1 MFSALLSYIVLP
13 FLATIALAFYYGIS
27 LSNMAIVISMILM
40 FVASMMEQN
49 ENLARKEKETTD
61 MRISVMMSQIA
72 PHFICNTL
80 NSIAGLC
87 ESNPAEAKETT
98 LVFSEDLRGNL
109 NALSETDLI
118 TFGRELAHVKYYL
131 AIQILIRVE
140 RMGVFCYN
148 ADMELQKLYSKVR
161 QAVDAYQMIED
172 GDKIAIGISG
182 GKDSLTLLY
191 ALAGMRK
198 FYPKKYDVVA
208 ITVDTGVGNM
218 DFSKVK
224 ELCESLNV
232 PYEIIPTQ
240 IFPILMER
248 QEKRMCPLCA
258 KLRKGAFNEAAL
270 RLGCNKIAYA
280 HHKDDVVET
289 FLMSQVLE
297 GRVHTFSPVTHLD
310 GTELD
315 LIRPLVYVTEAEVRG
330 FMRRYQLP
338 VVKNLCP
345 VDGATK
351 REAAKRMLA
360 RMEEEF
366 PKAKSRIFAAIQRD
380 HIDGW

>member
-1 MFSALLSYIVLP
+1 
-13 FLATIALAFYYGIS
+13 
-27 LSNMAIVISMILM
+27 
-40 FVASMMEQN
+40 
-49 ENLARKEKETTD
+49 
-61 MRISVMMSQIA
+61 
-72 PHFICNTL
+72 
-80 NSIAGLC
+80 
-87 ESNPAEAKETT
+87 
-98 LVFSEDLRGNL
+98 
-109 NALSETDLI
+109 
-118 TFGRELAHVKYYL
+118 
-131 AIQILIRVE
+131 
-140 RMGVFCYN
+140 
-148 ADMELQKLYSKVR
+148 MELQKLYSKVR

-258 KLRKGAFNEAAL
+258 KMRKGAFNEAAL

-315 LIRPLVYVTEAEVRG
+315 LIRPPVYVTEAEVRG

-351 REAAKRMLA
+351 REAAKQMLA
-360 RMEEEF
+360 HMEEEF
-366 PKAKSRIFAAIQRD
+366 PKAKSRMFAAIQRD

>member
-1 MFSALLSYIVLP
+1 
-13 FLATIALAFYYGIS
+13 
-27 LSNMAIVISMILM
+27 
-40 FVASMMEQN
+40 
-49 ENLARKEKETTD
+49 
-61 MRISVMMSQIA
+61 
-72 PHFICNTL
+72 
-80 NSIAGLC
+80 
-87 ESNPAEAKETT
+87 
-98 LVFSEDLRGNL
+98 
-109 NALSETDLI
+109 
-118 TFGRELAHVKYYL
+118 
-131 AIQILIRVE
+131 
-140 RMGVFCYN
+140 
-148 ADMELQKLYSKVR
+148 MELQKLYSKVR
-161 QAVDAYQMIED
+161 QVVDAYQMIED

-208 ITVDTGVGNM
+208 ITVDTGVGEYMKRTGVAHADAMTVEDVNRKMQGM
-218 DFSKVK
+218 DFTKVK
-224 ELCESLNV
+224 ELCDSLQV

-258 KLRKGAFNEAAL
+258 KMRKDAFNEAVL

-351 REAAKRMLA
+351 REAAKQMLA
-360 RMEEEF
+360 HMEEEF
-366 PKAKSRIFAAIQRD
+366 PKAKSRMFAAIQRD

>member
-1 MFSALLSYIVLP
+1 
-13 FLATIALAFYYGIS
+13 
-27 LSNMAIVISMILM
+27 
-40 FVASMMEQN
+40 
-49 ENLARKEKETTD
+49 
-61 MRISVMMSQIA
+61 
-72 PHFICNTL
+72 
-80 NSIAGLC
+80 
-87 ESNPAEAKETT
+87 
-98 LVFSEDLRGNL
+98 
-109 NALSETDLI
+109 
-118 TFGRELAHVKYYL
+118 
-131 AIQILIRVE
+131 
-140 RMGVFCYN
+140 
-148 ADMELQKLYSKVR
+148 MELQKLYSKVR

-280 HHKDDVVET
+280 HHKDDVGDISDVT
-289 FLMSQVLE
+289 GIE

-351 REAAKRMLA
+351 REAAKQMLA
-360 RMEEEF
+360 HMEEEF
-366 PKAKSRIFAAIQRD
+366 PKAKSRMFAAIQRD

>member
-1 MFSALLSYIVLP
+1 
-13 FLATIALAFYYGIS
+13 
-27 LSNMAIVISMILM
+27 
-40 FVASMMEQN
+40 
-49 ENLARKEKETTD
+49 
-61 MRISVMMSQIA
+61 
-72 PHFICNTL
+72 
-80 NSIAGLC
+80 
-87 ESNPAEAKETT
+87 
-98 LVFSEDLRGNL
+98 
-109 NALSETDLI
+109 
-118 TFGRELAHVKYYL
+118 
-131 AIQILIRVE
+131 
-140 RMGVFCYN
+140 
-148 ADMELQKLYSKVR
+148 
-161 QAVDAYQMIED
+161 MIED

-270 RLGCNKIAYA
+270 RLGCNKITYA

-297 GRVHTFSPVTHLD
+297 GRLHTFSPVTHLD

-351 REAAKRMLA
+351 REAAKQMLA
-360 RMEEEF
+360 HMEEEF
-366 PKAKSRIFAAIQRD
+366 PKAKSRMFAAIQRD

>member
-1 MFSALLSYIVLP
+1 
-13 FLATIALAFYYGIS
+13 
-27 LSNMAIVISMILM
+27 
-40 FVASMMEQN
+40 
-49 ENLARKEKETTD
+49 
-61 MRISVMMSQIA
+61 
-72 PHFICNTL
+72 
-80 NSIAGLC
+80 
-87 ESNPAEAKETT
+87 
-98 LVFSEDLRGNL
+98 
-109 NALSETDLI
+109 
-118 TFGRELAHVKYYL
+118 
-131 AIQILIRVE
+131 
-140 RMGVFCYN
+140 
-148 ADMELQKLYSKVR
+148 MELQKLYSKVR

-315 LIRPLVYVTEAEVRG
+315 LIRPLAYVTEAEVRG

-351 REAAKRMLA
+351 REAAKQMLA

-366 PKAKSRIFAAIQRD
+366 PKAKSRMFAAIQRD

>member
-1 MFSALLSYIVLP
+1 
-13 FLATIALAFYYGIS
+13 
-27 LSNMAIVISMILM
+27 
-40 FVASMMEQN
+40 
-49 ENLARKEKETTD
+49 
-61 MRISVMMSQIA
+61 
-72 PHFICNTL
+72 
-80 NSIAGLC
+80 
-87 ESNPAEAKETT
+87 
-98 LVFSEDLRGNL
+98 
-109 NALSETDLI
+109 
-118 TFGRELAHVKYYL
+118 
-131 AIQILIRVE
+131 
-140 RMGVFCYN
+140 
-148 ADMELQKLYSKVR
+148 MELQKLYSKVR

-270 RLGCNKIAYA
+270 RLGCNKITYA

-315 LIRPLVYVTEAEVRG
+315 LIRPRVYVTEAEVRG

-351 REAAKRMLA
+351 REAAKQMLA
-360 RMEEEF
+360 HMEEEF
-366 PKAKSRIFAAIQRD
+366 PKAKSRMFAAIQRD

>member
-1 MFSALLSYIVLP
+1 
-13 FLATIALAFYYGIS
+13 
-27 LSNMAIVISMILM
+27 
-40 FVASMMEQN
+40 
-49 ENLARKEKETTD
+49 
-61 MRISVMMSQIA
+61 
-72 PHFICNTL
+72 
-80 NSIAGLC
+80 
-87 ESNPAEAKETT
+87 
-98 LVFSEDLRGNL
+98 
-109 NALSETDLI
+109 
-118 TFGRELAHVKYYL
+118 
-131 AIQILIRVE
+131 
-140 RMGVFCYN
+140 
-148 ADMELQKLYSKVR
+148 MELQKLYSKVR

-310 GTELD
+310 AWRCNSD
-315 LIRPLVYVTEAEVRG
+315 R
-330 FMRRYQLP
+330 
-338 VVKNLCP
+338 CSH
-345 VDGATK
+345 DG
-351 REAAKRMLA
+351 
-360 RMEEEF
+360 
-366 PKAKSRIFAAIQRD
+366 
-380 HIDGW
+380 HGV

>member
-1 MFSALLSYIVLP
+1 
-13 FLATIALAFYYGIS
+13 
-27 LSNMAIVISMILM
+27 
-40 FVASMMEQN
+40 
-49 ENLARKEKETTD
+49 
-61 MRISVMMSQIA
+61 
-72 PHFICNTL
+72 
-80 NSIAGLC
+80 
-87 ESNPAEAKETT
+87 
-98 LVFSEDLRGNL
+98 
-109 NALSETDLI
+109 
-118 TFGRELAHVKYYL
+118 
-131 AIQILIRVE
+131 
-140 RMGVFCYN
+140 
-148 ADMELQKLYSKVR
+148 MELQKLYSKVR

-258 KLRKGAFNEAAL
+258 KMRKGAFNEAAL

-289 FLMSQVLE
+289 FLMPQVLE

-315 LIRPLVYVTEAEVRG
+315 LIRPPVYVTEAEVRG

-351 REAAKRMLA
+351 REAAKQMLA
-360 RMEEEF
+360 HMEEEF
-366 PKAKSRIFAAIQRD
+366 PKAKSRMFAAIQRD

>member
-1 MFSALLSYIVLP
+1 
-13 FLATIALAFYYGIS
+13 
-27 LSNMAIVISMILM
+27 
-40 FVASMMEQN
+40 
-49 ENLARKEKETTD
+49 
-61 MRISVMMSQIA
+61 
-72 PHFICNTL
+72 
-80 NSIAGLC
+80 
-87 ESNPAEAKETT
+87 
-98 LVFSEDLRGNL
+98 
-109 NALSETDLI
+109 
-118 TFGRELAHVKYYL
+118 
-131 AIQILIRVE
+131 
-140 RMGVFCYN
+140 
-148 ADMELQKLYSKVR
+148 MELQKLYSKVR

-270 RLGCNKIAYA
+270 RLGCNKITYA

-338 VVKNLCP
+338 VPCGWC
-345 VDGATK
+345 D
-351 REAAKRMLA
+351 EAGGSQADVSTYGGRIPEGEKPDVRGNPA
-360 RMEEEF
+360 R
-366 PKAKSRIFAAIQRD
+366 SY
-380 HIDGW
+380 

>member
-1 MFSALLSYIVLP
+1 MV
-13 FLATIALAFYYGIS
+13 
-27 LSNMAIVISMILM
+27 
-40 FVASMMEQN
+40 
-49 ENLARKEKETTD
+49 
-61 MRISVMMSQIA
+61 
-72 PHFICNTL
+72 
-80 NSIAGLC
+80 
-87 ESNPAEAKETT
+87 
-98 LVFSEDLRGNL
+98 
-109 NALSETDLI
+109 
-118 TFGRELAHVKYYL
+118 
-131 AIQILIRVE
+131 
-140 RMGVFCYN
+140 
-148 ADMELQKLYSKVR
+148 LQKLYSKVR
-161 QAVDAYQMIED
+161 QAVDTYEMIED
-172 GDKIAIGISG
+172 GDRIAVGISG

-198 FYPKKYDVVA
+198 FYPKQYDVVA
-208 ITVDTGVGNM
+208 ITVDTGVGEYMERTGQNYADAGAGAKADRQAQGM
-218 DFSKVK
+218 DFSKVR
-224 ELCESLNV
+224 ELCESLQV
-232 PYEIIPTQ
+232 PYEVVKTQ

-258 KLRKGAFNEAAL
+258 KMRKGAFNEAAL

-315 LIRPLVYVTEAEVRG
+315 LIRPLAYVTEAEVRG

-351 REAAKRMLA
+351 REAAKQMLA

>member
-1 MFSALLSYIVLP
+1 M
-13 FLATIALAFYYGIS
+13 G
-27 LSNMAIVISMILM
+27 MD
-40 FVASMMEQN
+40 FVGY
-49 ENLARKEKETTD
+49 
-61 MRISVMMSQIA
+61 RII
-72 PHFICNTL
+72 P
-80 NSIAGLC
+80 
-87 ESNPAEAKETT
+87 
-98 LVFSEDLRGNL
+98 
-109 NALSETDLI
+109 
-118 TFGRELAHVKYYL
+118 
-131 AIQILIRVE
+131 VE
-140 RMGVFCYN
+140 RMGVLYYN

-198 FYPKKYDVVA
+198 FYPKKYDVAA
-208 ITVDTGVGNM
+208 ITVDTGVGEYMQTHMIAEDDSTSQGM

-224 ELCESLNV
+224 DLCEALDV

-258 KLRKGAFNEAAL
+258 KMRKGAFNEAAL

-351 REAAKRMLA
+351 REAAKQMLA

-366 PKAKSRIFAAIQRD
+366 PKAKSRMFAAIQRD

>member
-1 MFSALLSYIVLP
+1 
-13 FLATIALAFYYGIS
+13 
-27 LSNMAIVISMILM
+27 
-40 FVASMMEQN
+40 
-49 ENLARKEKETTD
+49 
-61 MRISVMMSQIA
+61 
-72 PHFICNTL
+72 
-80 NSIAGLC
+80 
-87 ESNPAEAKETT
+87 
-98 LVFSEDLRGNL
+98 
-109 NALSETDLI
+109 
-118 TFGRELAHVKYYL
+118 
-131 AIQILIRVE
+131 
-140 RMGVFCYN
+140 
-148 ADMELQKLYSKVR
+148 MELQKLYSKVR

-172 GDKIAIGISG
+172 GDRIAIGISG

-258 KLRKGAFNEAAL
+258 KMRKGAFNEAVL

-315 LIRPLVYVTEAEVRG
+315 LIRPLAYVTEAEVRG
-330 FMRRYQLP
+330 FTRRYQLP

-351 REAAKRMLA
+351 REAAKQMLA
-360 RMEEEF
+360 HMEEEF
-366 PKAKSRIFAAIQRD
+366 PKAKSRMFAAIQRD

>member
-1 MFSALLSYIVLP
+1 
-13 FLATIALAFYYGIS
+13 
-27 LSNMAIVISMILM
+27 
-40 FVASMMEQN
+40 
-49 ENLARKEKETTD
+49 
-61 MRISVMMSQIA
+61 
-72 PHFICNTL
+72 
-80 NSIAGLC
+80 
-87 ESNPAEAKETT
+87 
-98 LVFSEDLRGNL
+98 
-109 NALSETDLI
+109 
-118 TFGRELAHVKYYL
+118 
-131 AIQILIRVE
+131 
-140 RMGVFCYN
+140 
-148 ADMELQKLYSKVR
+148 MELQKLYSKVR
-161 QAVDAYQMIED
+161 QAVDAYRMIED

-208 ITVDTGVGNM
+208 ITVDTGVGEYMERTGENDADAEANRQILGM

-224 ELCESLNV
+224 DLCESLQV
-232 PYEIIPTQ
+232 PYEVVKTQ

-258 KLRKGAFNEAAL
+258 KMRKGAFNEAAL

-315 LIRPLVYVTEAEVRG
+315 LIRPLAYVTEAEVRG

-351 REAAKRMLA
+351 RETAKQMLA
-360 RMEEEF
+360 RIEEEF
-366 PKAKSRIFAAIQRD
+366 PKAKSRMFAAIQRD

>member
-1 MFSALLSYIVLP
+1 
-13 FLATIALAFYYGIS
+13 
-27 LSNMAIVISMILM
+27 
-40 FVASMMEQN
+40 
-49 ENLARKEKETTD
+49 
-61 MRISVMMSQIA
+61 
-72 PHFICNTL
+72 
-80 NSIAGLC
+80 
-87 ESNPAEAKETT
+87 
-98 LVFSEDLRGNL
+98 
-109 NALSETDLI
+109 
-118 TFGRELAHVKYYL
+118 
-131 AIQILIRVE
+131 
-140 RMGVFCYN
+140 
-148 ADMELQKLYSKVR
+148 MELQKLYSKVR

-270 RLGCNKIAYA
+270 RLGCNKITYA

-315 LIRPLVYVTEAEVRG
+315 LIRPLVSVSEAEVRG

-351 REAAKRMLA
+351 REAAKQMLA
-360 RMEEEF
+360 HMEEEF
-366 PKAKSRIFAAIQRD
+366 PKAKSRMFAAIQRD

>member
-1 MFSALLSYIVLP
+1 
-13 FLATIALAFYYGIS
+13 
-27 LSNMAIVISMILM
+27 
-40 FVASMMEQN
+40 
-49 ENLARKEKETTD
+49 
-61 MRISVMMSQIA
+61 
-72 PHFICNTL
+72 
-80 NSIAGLC
+80 
-87 ESNPAEAKETT
+87 
-98 LVFSEDLRGNL
+98 
-109 NALSETDLI
+109 
-118 TFGRELAHVKYYL
+118 
-131 AIQILIRVE
+131 
-140 RMGVFCYN
+140 
-148 ADMELQKLYSKVR
+148 
-161 QAVDAYQMIED
+161 
-172 GDKIAIGISG
+172 
-182 GKDSLTLLY
+182 
-191 ALAGMRK
+191 MRK
-198 FYPKKYDVVA
+198 FYPKKYDVGA

-351 REAAKRMLA
+351 REAAKQMLA
-360 RMEEEF
+360 HMEEEF
-366 PKAKSRIFAAIQRD
+366 PKAKSRMFAAIQRD

>member
-1 MFSALLSYIVLP
+1 
-13 FLATIALAFYYGIS
+13 
-27 LSNMAIVISMILM
+27 
-40 FVASMMEQN
+40 
-49 ENLARKEKETTD
+49 
-61 MRISVMMSQIA
+61 
-72 PHFICNTL
+72 
-80 NSIAGLC
+80 
-87 ESNPAEAKETT
+87 
-98 LVFSEDLRGNL
+98 
-109 NALSETDLI
+109 
-118 TFGRELAHVKYYL
+118 
-131 AIQILIRVE
+131 
-140 RMGVFCYN
+140 
-148 ADMELQKLYSKVR
+148 MELQKLYSKVR

-198 FYPKKYDVVA
+198 FYPKKYDVGA

-315 LIRPLVYVTEAEVRG
+315 LIRPRVYVTEAEVRG

-351 REAAKRMLA
+351 REAAKQMLA
-360 RMEEEF
+360 HMEEEF
-366 PKAKSRIFAAIQRD
+366 PKAKSRMFAAIQRD

>member
-1 MFSALLSYIVLP
+1 
-13 FLATIALAFYYGIS
+13 
-27 LSNMAIVISMILM
+27 
-40 FVASMMEQN
+40 
-49 ENLARKEKETTD
+49 
-61 MRISVMMSQIA
+61 
-72 PHFICNTL
+72 
-80 NSIAGLC
+80 
-87 ESNPAEAKETT
+87 
-98 LVFSEDLRGNL
+98 
-109 NALSETDLI
+109 
-118 TFGRELAHVKYYL
+118 
-131 AIQILIRVE
+131 
-140 RMGVFCYN
+140 
-148 ADMELQKLYSKVR
+148 MELQKLYSKVR

-315 LIRPLVYVTEAEVRG
+315 LIRPLVIRG
-330 FMRRYQLP
+330 RPR
-338 VVKNLCP
+338 
-345 VDGATK
+345 
-351 REAAKRMLA
+351 
-360 RMEEEF
+360 
-366 PKAKSRIFAAIQRD
+366 
-380 HIDGW
+380 

>member
-1 MFSALLSYIVLP
+1 
-13 FLATIALAFYYGIS
+13 
-27 LSNMAIVISMILM
+27 
-40 FVASMMEQN
+40 
-49 ENLARKEKETTD
+49 
-61 MRISVMMSQIA
+61 
-72 PHFICNTL
+72 
-80 NSIAGLC
+80 
-87 ESNPAEAKETT
+87 
-98 LVFSEDLRGNL
+98 
-109 NALSETDLI
+109 
-118 TFGRELAHVKYYL
+118 
-131 AIQILIRVE
+131 
-140 RMGVFCYN
+140 
-148 ADMELQKLYSKVR
+148 MELQKLYSKVR

-270 RLGCNKIAYA
+270 RLGCNKITYA

-315 LIRPLVYVTEAEVRG
+315 LSRPLVYVTEAEVRG

-351 REAAKRMLA
+351 REAAKQMLA
-360 RMEEEF
+360 HMEEEF
-366 PKAKSRIFAAIQRD
+366 PKAKSRMFAAIQRD

>member
-1 MFSALLSYIVLP
+1 
-13 FLATIALAFYYGIS
+13 
-27 LSNMAIVISMILM
+27 
-40 FVASMMEQN
+40 
-49 ENLARKEKETTD
+49 
-61 MRISVMMSQIA
+61 
-72 PHFICNTL
+72 
-80 NSIAGLC
+80 
-87 ESNPAEAKETT
+87 
-98 LVFSEDLRGNL
+98 
-109 NALSETDLI
+109 
-118 TFGRELAHVKYYL
+118 
-131 AIQILIRVE
+131 
-140 RMGVFCYN
+140 
-148 ADMELQKLYSKVR
+148 MELQKLYSKVR

-232 PYEIIPTQ
+232 PYE
-240 IFPILMER
+240 ILMER

-351 REAAKRMLA
+351 REAAKQMLA
-360 RMEEEF
+360 HMEEEF
-366 PKAKSRIFAAIQRD
+366 PKAKSRMFAAIQRD

>member
-1 MFSALLSYIVLP
+1 
-13 FLATIALAFYYGIS
+13 
-27 LSNMAIVISMILM
+27 
-40 FVASMMEQN
+40 
-49 ENLARKEKETTD
+49 
-61 MRISVMMSQIA
+61 
-72 PHFICNTL
+72 
-80 NSIAGLC
+80 
-87 ESNPAEAKETT
+87 
-98 LVFSEDLRGNL
+98 
-109 NALSETDLI
+109 
-118 TFGRELAHVKYYL
+118 
-131 AIQILIRVE
+131 
-140 RMGVFCYN
+140 
-148 ADMELQKLYSKVR
+148 MELQKLFSKVR

-297 GRVHTFSPVTHLD
+297 GRVHTFSPLTHLD

-315 LIRPLVYVTEAEVRG
+315 LIRPRVYVTEAEVRG

-351 REAAKRMLA
+351 REAAKQMLA
-360 RMEEEF
+360 HMEEEF
-366 PKAKSRIFAAIQRD
+366 PKAKSRMFAAIQRD

>member
-1 MFSALLSYIVLP
+1 
-13 FLATIALAFYYGIS
+13 
-27 LSNMAIVISMILM
+27 
-40 FVASMMEQN
+40 
-49 ENLARKEKETTD
+49 
-61 MRISVMMSQIA
+61 
-72 PHFICNTL
+72 
-80 NSIAGLC
+80 
-87 ESNPAEAKETT
+87 
-98 LVFSEDLRGNL
+98 
-109 NALSETDLI
+109 
-118 TFGRELAHVKYYL
+118 
-131 AIQILIRVE
+131 
-140 RMGVFCYN
+140 
-148 ADMELQKLYSKVR
+148 MELQKLYSKVR

-270 RLGCNKIAYA
+270 RLGCNKITYA

-351 REAAKRMLA
+351 REASKQMLA
-360 RMEEEF
+360 HMEEEF
-366 PKAKSRIFAAIQRD
+366 PKAKSRMFAAIQRD

>member
-1 MFSALLSYIVLP
+1 
-13 FLATIALAFYYGIS
+13 
-27 LSNMAIVISMILM
+27 
-40 FVASMMEQN
+40 
-49 ENLARKEKETTD
+49 
-61 MRISVMMSQIA
+61 
-72 PHFICNTL
+72 
-80 NSIAGLC
+80 
-87 ESNPAEAKETT
+87 
-98 LVFSEDLRGNL
+98 
-109 NALSETDLI
+109 
-118 TFGRELAHVKYYL
+118 
-131 AIQILIRVE
+131 
-140 RMGVFCYN
+140 
-148 ADMELQKLYSKVR
+148 MELQKLYSKVR

-198 FYPKKYDVVA
+198 FYPKKYDV
-208 ITVDTGVGNM
+208 VGNM

-270 RLGCNKIAYA
+270 RLGCNKITYA

-351 REAAKRMLA
+351 REAAKQMLA
-360 RMEEEF
+360 HMEEEF
-366 PKAKSRIFAAIQRD
+366 PKAKSRMFAAIQRD

>member
-1 MFSALLSYIVLP
+1 
-13 FLATIALAFYYGIS
+13 
-27 LSNMAIVISMILM
+27 
-40 FVASMMEQN
+40 
-49 ENLARKEKETTD
+49 
-61 MRISVMMSQIA
+61 
-72 PHFICNTL
+72 
-80 NSIAGLC
+80 
-87 ESNPAEAKETT
+87 
-98 LVFSEDLRGNL
+98 
-109 NALSETDLI
+109 
-118 TFGRELAHVKYYL
+118 
-131 AIQILIRVE
+131 
-140 RMGVFCYN
+140 
-148 ADMELQKLYSKVR
+148 MELQKLYSKVR
-161 QAVDAYQMIED
+161 QAVDAYRMIED

-208 ITVDTGVGNM
+208 ITVDTGVGEYMERTGENDADAEANRQILGM

-224 ELCESLNV
+224 DLCELLQV
-232 PYEIIPTQ
+232 PYEVVKTQ

-310 GTELD
+310 GMELD
-315 LIRPLVYVTEAEVRG
+315 LIRPLAYVTEAEVRG

-351 REAAKRMLA
+351 RETAKQMLA
-360 RMEEEF
+360 RIEEEF
-366 PKAKSRIFAAIQRD
+366 PKAKSRMFAAIQRD